1 MKAERFILL
10 GALVSLAMAFGC
22 GNKGEGDTKKA
33 DPKGPVV
40 IKDEDLITAIDY
52 EEAAEKSIDMSNYK
66 TELTTLEA
74 TIAKP

>member
-1 MKAERFILL
+1 MNRTRFATLA
-10 GALVSLAMAFGC
+10 ALVFALGC
-22 GNKGEGDTKKA
+22 GNKGSDDTKKT